1 MGRLDAN
8 VLKRRT
14 DNLIREFSL
23 DAAQKWL
30 TYLCNGFAKEAKAR
44 QFGVDDDGLFRK
56 HGVRHVEKVGTTWF
70 KEKKEDALPREMQ
83 VYLIEMEALGRGA
96 QRKAQFECAK
106 RVITKWARGEANPR
120 LEQAGY
126 LFFFRAT
133 SAPNLTRLSLI
144 TPTGK
149 GETENFR
156 RQSFLLDATKENG
169 TFRKLFATEIT
180 RFGRPG
186 EIDAKRESLLARF
199 SVEALTK
206 EFYESLFAW
215 YLWAA
220 TPEMKVSYPDTRELE
235 AKKAAEPDKK
245 QKDELEKQKQTLLN
259 SHLIRLITRLM
270 FVWFVRA
277 KDTALMPDV
286 LFDAQALNGKM
297 LKYLDP
303 TSSTESN
310 YYNAIL
316 QNLFFAT
323 LNQDQK
329 ERVFAC
335 AAGGFQN
342 KNRHYGINTLF
353 RDDKT
358 ASWFAVSH
366 EEVLERFKPVPYL
379 NGGLFE
385 CLDTEDEN
393 KAKVYRDGFSRE
405 PGRRAILPNALFF
418 GDGEHEGLLGLLRRY
433 EFTIDE
439 NHATD
444 ADVALDPELLGKVF
458 ENLLAAYNPE
468 TGATARKASGSF
480 YTPREIV
487 DYMVDEALR
496 SALGQRVP
504 GTAVDILLTGDAESI
519 AALPQATRTALIEAL
534 NDLKTLDPACGSGAF
549 PMGLLNRMVELLE
562 LLGDT
567 RDVYTRKLHI
577 IEHCIY
583 GGDIQPIAAQISKLR
598 FFISL
603 LCDQTVTPGAPNAGL
618 PQLPNLETHLVVAD
632 SLAGVKVSDGC
643 IILKELEAIREQLMN
658 CRAEYINAHSRAR
671 KIALRDRDAA
681 LRKQLTDHFKSI
693 YMEGADKLAEWNPYD
708 PTLASPI
715 FDAQWMF
722 GFKDFDIVIG
732 NPPYV
737 QIKKKVYSEAQFPWS
752 EGRDKGKQNLY
763 KLFVEHAYNLAKP
776 NGTVCLIVQSSLMCD
791 LSATATRELL
801 LRNTRI
807 LQVIEFPKDTDDPE
821 VKVFKSVLTG
831 TCIALFRK
839 EKAPDAEFKL
849 SIHNT
854 LRTINDLQFSM
865 LSQHA
870 LLKGGRGLEFPL
882 IRSGEESLFLKMR
895 TAFRPMSEIMEDKR
909 QGNIN
914 TVELPK
920 IQSSVPTS
928 IRIAKGENVHRYRLE
943 GDLMYGK
950 ENEKVLALAKDNE
963 QWYPVISQ
971 NITGTTD
978 KNRIHACRAECR
990 KTRIVFLHSA
1000 NIAYLP
1006 SPERARLAVGL
1017 LNSSLLDW
1025 VFRTTS
1031 TNNHVNLYEL
1041 EALPIPSEEVLNSAD
1056 GQALEALVERAE
1068 AGEDGQSQI
1077 DAVVYRLYGL
1087 TEDEIELVERSFGR
1101 TTKPLSV
1108 EAPAPI
1114 RSVAENADVPEY
1126 MRWGR
1131 IVSDDDDDIDEL

>member
-1 MGRLDAN
+1 MGRLNAN

-106 RVITKWARGEANPR
+106 RVITKWAHGEANPR

-169 TFRKLFATEIT
+169 TFRKLFSTEIT

-206 EFYESLFAW
+206 EFYESLFSW

-245 QKDELEKQKQTLLN
+245 KKDELEKQKQTLLN

-277 KDTALMPDV
+277 KDTALMPDA
-286 LFDAQALNGKM
+286 LFDAQALDGKI
-297 LKYLDP
+297 LKHLDP
-303 TSSTESN
+303 TSSTEGN

-323 LNQDQK
+323 LSQDQK
-329 ERVFAC
+329 DRAFAC
-335 AAGGFQN
+335 AAGGYQN
-342 KNRHYGINTLF
+342 KNRHYGVKAFF
-353 RDDKT
+353 RDDKG
-358 ASWFAVSH
+358 ASWFALPH
-366 EEVLERFKPVPYL
+366 DEVLERFKPVPYL

-385 CLDTEDEN
+385 CLDTEDE
-393 KAKVYRDGFSRE
+393 KKRPDYRDGFSRE
-405 PGRRAILPNALFF
+405 PDRRAMLPNALFF
-418 GDGEHEGLLGLLRRY
+418 GDGEHEGLLELLRRY

-504 GTAVDILLTGDAESI
+504 GTAVDILLAGDAESI
-519 AALPQATRTALIEAL
+519 AALPQATRKALIKAI

-549 PMGLLNRMVELLE
+549 PMGLLNRMVEVLE

-567 RDVYTRKLHI
+567 RSIYERKLHI

-603 LCDQTVTPGAPNAGL
+603 LCDQTVIPDAPNAGL

-632 SLAGVKVSDGC
+632 SLAGFNCGESYL
-643 IILKELEAIREQLMN
+643 ITKELAEVREQLMA

-671 KIALRDRDAA
+671 KIALRERDTE
-681 LRKQLTDHFKSI
+681 LSKQLIDHFKSI
-693 YMEGADKLAEWNPYD
+693 CMEGVDKLAEWNPYD
-708 PTLASPI
+708 PTKVAPI

-763 KLFVEHAYNLAKP
+763 KLFVEHAYNLSKP

-801 LRNTRI
+801 LRKTRI
-807 LQVIEFPKDTDDPE
+807 LQVIEFPENTDDPAS
-821 VKVFKSVLTG
+821 KVFKSVAMG
-831 TCIALFRK
+831 TCIVLFRK
-839 EKAPDAEFKL
+839 QKGEDDAMRL
-849 SIHNT
+849 SIRNS
-854 LRTINDLQFSM
+854 LRTIASPHFTT
-865 LSQHA
+865 LSQNDV
-870 LLKGGRGLEFPL
+870 LRSGRGLEFPL
-882 IRSGEESLFLKMR
+882 LRDGEVPLFVKMR
-895 TAFRPMSEIMEDKR
+895 TAYRPFNEILENTR

-914 TVELPK
+914 TIHLPK
-920 IQSSVPTS
+920 IESHTPTT
-928 IRIAKGENVHRYRLE
+928 IRIGKGENIHRYWMDA
-943 GDLMYGK
+943 DLRYAK
-950 ENEKVLALAKDNE
+950 ETKATETLASDN
-963 QWYPVISQ
+963 QKGFVVVTQ
-971 NITGTTD
+971 NIM
-978 KNRIHACRAECR
+978 NSLAEYRIHACRAECR

-1017 LNSSLLDW
+1017 LNSSLLNW
-1025 VFRTTS
+1025 LFKTTS
-1031 TNNHVNLYEL
+1031 TNTHVNLYEL
-1041 EALPIPSEEVLNSAD
+1041 VELPVPSEEVLNSAD
-1056 GQALEALVERAE
+1056 GQTLEALVKRAE
-1068 AGEDGQSQI
+1068 AGEDVQAQI

-1101 TTKPLSV
+1101 VAKPLAV
-1108 EAPAPI
+1108 EAPEPPRA
-1114 RSVAENADVPEY
+1114 VAEPAEVPEH